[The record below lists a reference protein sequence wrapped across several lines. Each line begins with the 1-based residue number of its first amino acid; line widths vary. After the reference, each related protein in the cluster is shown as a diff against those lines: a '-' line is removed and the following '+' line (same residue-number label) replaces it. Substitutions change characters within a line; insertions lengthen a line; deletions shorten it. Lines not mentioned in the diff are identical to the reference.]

1 MPKYDCLVLYNKI
14 EESTSQ
20 DEDYFS
26 EASVRDEVY
35 AVEEALHEL
44 GFSPGLIAIERVDRE
59 LMATLQKLAPRFVFN
74 LCEGLA
80 GRSDMEM
87 CVAGLLELLGL
98 PYTGSPPLA
107 LGLALDKF
115 RAKRLLSAARIRT
128 PRCWLFQPGDVL
140 KNSNVKFPAIVK
152 PVREDASLGVTSSS
166 VVKNAGQLQRQVDYI
181 HSHYSQPALV
191 EEYIDGREL
200 NVALLGG
207 PTPQVLPISEI
218 DFSGLPENEPRIV
231 SYQAKWVP
239 LSPLYQNTVPVCPA
253 ALEPRLESRVAETAR
268 RAFLEIGCRDYA
280 RVDIRLD
287 ARGCPYVL
295 EVNPNPDISP
305 SAGLARSAQAAGL
318 SYTELIGRIVEC
330 VLARSGKETK
340 VAYAS

>member
-14 EESTSQ
+14 EESASQ

-35 AVEEALHEL
+35 AVEDALREL
-44 GFSPGLIAIERVDRE
+44 GFSPGLMAIERVDRE
-59 LMATLQKLAPRFVFN
+59 LVATLQRLAPRFVFN
-74 LCEGLA
+74 LCEGLG

-115 RAKRLLSAARIRT
+115 KAKRLLSAARIRT
-128 PRCWLFQPGDVL
+128 PRYYLFQPGDSC
-140 KNSNVKFPAIVK
+140 KNSDVNFPAIVK

-166 VVKNAGQLQRQVDYI
+166 VVKNASQLQRQVDYI
-181 HSHYSQPALV
+181 HSYYSQPALV

-207 PTPQVLPISEI
+207 SSPQVLPISEI

-253 ALEPRLESRVAETAR
+253 ALEPRLEARVAETAR

-287 ARGCPYVL
+287 ARGCSYVL

-318 SYTELIGRIVEC
+318 SYSELIGRIVEC
-330 VLARSGKETK
+330 ALARSGKETK